1 MRNKELADNQYYDE
15 DGEICSKLPEGLRN
29 FVLYCTAHGEL
40 GYVPSILIKYLE
52 QAHREAIGC
61 IYEIKVFDKEE
72 WDRNE
77 GT

>member
-52 QAHREAIGC
+52 QAHRDAMGC
-61 IYEIKVFDKEE
+61 YFEIKVFDKEE

-77 GT
+77 AT

>member
-1 MRNKELADNQYYDE
+1 MSELKPHQYEE
-15 DGEICSKLPEGLRN
+15 DGEIMSKLPEGLKN